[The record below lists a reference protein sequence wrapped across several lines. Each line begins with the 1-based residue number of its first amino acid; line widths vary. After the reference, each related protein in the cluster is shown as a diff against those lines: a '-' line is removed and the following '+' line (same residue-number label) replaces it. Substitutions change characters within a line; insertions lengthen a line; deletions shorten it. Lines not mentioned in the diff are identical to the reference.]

1 LPRVLEGILSLNYPS
16 KRIELIFV
24 PYSDDYRSIEI
35 LRDFISKY
43 GERYYDVKVL
53 TRNDKRANYARNL
66 GARNSRGDYIF
77 LLNDDIVLHPDA
89 IVKGLEIFRSDPRA
103 GVVTFPYILSPP
115 RIWEK
120 AMFFRY
126 LGKVSKIK
134 SLNLG
139 CSLVKK
145 EVFEKAGYISEDM
158 GPPISSN
165 DDFEFSAR
173 IWRTGYRICIDG
185 RIVLTDIGELK
196 SSSSSRYSS
205 TRKSGISRALTSLLN
220 IARYDLSSGAKTFM
234 KVLANAPIS
243 WRLEQ
248 ALYFIIPLVYLALL
262 LSNIKIFTI
271 AIIGLV
277 VAPFLLWR
285 KISLVTPIYFILLL
299 GRRIMRVYGLILHV
313 VYCYITRR
321 RET

>member
-1 LPRVLEGILSLNYPS
+1 LPQVLDGILSLNYPS

-24 PYSDDYRSIEI
+24 PYSDDYRGVEI
-35 LRDFISKY
+35 LKNFISKY
-43 GERYYDVKVL
+43 GKRYYDVKVIV
-53 TRNDKRANYARNL
+53 RSDRRANYARNL
-66 GARNSRGDYIF
+66 GVKNNRGDYVF
-77 LLNDDIVLHPDA
+77 LLNDDIVLHPDV

-103 GVVTFPYILSPP
+103 GAVTFPYILSPP

-126 LGKVSKIK
+126 LGKVSRTK

-139 CSLVKK
+139 CSLIKK
-145 EVFEKAGYISEDM
+145 EVFERAGYISEDM

-173 IWRTGYRICIDG
+173 IWRAGYRVYIEG
-185 RIVLTDIGELK
+185 GIVLTDIGELK
-196 SSSSSRYSS
+196 SGSSSHCGS
-205 TRKSGISRALTSLLN
+205 TRKSRILKSLLS
-220 IARYDLSSGAKTFM
+220 IVRYDLTIGAKTFM

-248 ALYFIIPLVYLALL
+248 ALYFIIPPVYLALL
-262 LSNIKIFTI
+262 LSNIKTFNI
-271 AIIGLV
+271 AVISLI

-285 KISLVTPIYFILLL
+285 KISLAIPIYFLLLL
-299 GRRIMRVYGLILHV
+299 GRRIIRVYGLILHV
-313 VYCYITRR
+313 VCHRNA
-321 RET
+321 